1 MLDYKPLDRV
11 NPTLV
16 KQYVYCPVIPWI
28 VAKLGVVEPPTDSML
43 LGREAAR
50 PPEGRGQV
58 YVKTRRGAVVIDE
71 VVEERGS
78 KVIVEKKAYRS
89 HNASRYTAQVVASY
103 LLAREALQGVRRA
116 RLVVG
121 DEVKELELSDD
132 LVKDVERVVESLRR
146 VVESDKP
153 PQTRPEPA
161 RCSSC
166 WYRRFCPH
174 H

>member
-1 MLDYKPLDRV
+1 
-11 NPTLV
+11 
-16 KQYVYCPVIPWI
+16 
-28 VAKLGVVEPPTDSML
+28 
-43 LGREAAR
+43 
-50 PPEGRGQV
+50 
-58 YVKTRRGAVVIDE
+58 
-71 VVEERGS
+71 
-78 KVIVEKKAYRS
+78 VIVEKKAYRS

-121 DEVKELELSDD
+121 GEVRELELSGD
-132 LVKDVERVVESLRR
+132 LVGDVERIVELLERALG
-146 VVESDKP
+146 SDKP

-161 RCSSC
+161 KCTSC

>member
-1 MLDYKPLDRV
+1 MLDYKPLDRI

-28 VAKLGVVEPPTDSML
+28 VARLGVVEPPTDSML
-43 LGREAAR
+43 LGRESTR

-58 YVKTRRGAVVIDE
+58 YVRTKRGAVVIDE
-71 VVEERGS
+71 VVEEGGS

-103 LLAREALQGVRRA
+103 LLARELLQGVRRA

-121 DEVKELELSDD
+121 GEVRELELSGD
-132 LVKDVERVVESLRR
+132 LVGDVEKIVELLERALG
-146 VVESDKP
+146 SDKP

-161 RCSSC
+161 KCTSC

-174 H
+174 Y